1 LNPEGSD
8 ERRSKTEREFPAPS
22 WPRDRYEPLNLPK
35 AWLWF
40 TLACGVSV
48 VLLIVGL
55 IAYNSAFGVRSWDA
69 VVAVVTAVAVVVF
82 LGGLW
87 ITSRQTSDQLFQ
99 DRDLVLLQI
108 RRAESE
114 RARAAVNEFVTVTTV
129 VCKQIEDGSALIS
142 MCWLSAELLIDIA
155 KRGLDTER
163 DSASRRLQLKLQR
176 LLKSD
181 QGPLLSVWIRAAETS
196 PSMSNLT
203 AQAATLPSLAMRAEP
218 WAAPIAAIASNL
230 VRDVNNVFLS
240 VFNHPEQ
247 RRAVVDL
254 LAQEYL
260 QSRNEADLVSGLA
273 AAFNGNLSMYV
284 TMRQYPNAAR
294 TIGRIVKL
302 FAAGH
307 NPARDDLVGDT
318 HTADL
323 RTLADSFFQDSPE
336 AFVQD
341 RSEATRD
348 RVQNLIDLLEL
359 QITKRFFDPA
369 AEIKFRLLKLKD
381 VVDPNVDLYVSIFDE
396 DPEAVKAALIA
407 GANTDLTDR
416 EVLAAYVEVLAAYG
430 LAVDAAEREDG
441 SSDEDASRTD

>member
-1 LNPEGSD
+1 
-8 ERRSKTEREFPAPS
+8 
-22 WPRDRYEPLNLPK
+22 
-35 AWLWF
+35 
-40 TLACGVSV
+40 
-48 VLLIVGL
+48 
-55 IAYNSAFGVRSWDA
+55 
-69 VVAVVTAVAVVVF
+69 
-82 LGGLW
+82 
-87 ITSRQTSDQLFQ
+87 
-99 DRDLVLLQI
+99 
-108 RRAESE
+108 
-114 RARAAVNEFVTVTTV
+114 
-129 VCKQIEDGSALIS
+129 
-142 MCWLSAELLIDIA
+142 
-155 KRGLDTER
+155 
-163 DSASRRLQLKLQR
+163 
-176 LLKSD
+176 
-181 QGPLLSVWIRAAETS
+181 
-196 PSMSNLT
+196 
-203 AQAATLPSLAMRAEP
+203 
-218 WAAPIAAIASNL
+218 